1 MKKVDKERVM
11 DLIEKAG
18 DAENYETAWDEKGNC
33 NFKKK
38 TNIKRGRISRAR
50 GARFELKVRKDLE
63 EKGRVV
69 DKWSNNIEFES
80 EEDFEKGKIIPAK
93 RKFNPFSKVMTIGT
107 GFPDF
112 ISIKQI
118 SEGIYS
124 VIGVEVKMNGILS
137 KIEKEERYPQIN
149 SIEAYANA
157 YEVDYKE
164 LQIHYLTERILKQ
177 LDNVDFALESLEES
191 IRTIKNTINGK
202 T

>member
-1 MKKVDKERVM
+1 MTQLSFGQKLRNIRHEKGLSLKQAA
-11 DLIEKAG
+11 DLIG
-18 DAENYETAWDEKGNC
+18 
-33 NFKKK
+33 
-38 TNIKRGRISRAR
+38 I
-50 GARFELKVRKDLE
+50 
-63 EKGRVV
+63 
-69 DKWSNNIEFES
+69 
-80 EEDFEKGKIIPAK
+80 DF
-93 RKFNPFSKVMTIGT
+93 TT
-107 GFPDF
+107 
-112 ISIKQI
+112 
-118 SEGIYS
+118 
-124 VIGVEVKMNGILS
+124 LS

>member
-137 KIEKEERYPQIN
+137 KIEKEKCRWYLKHVTFSEIWVAKQKQVGRRIEVEYVDFKERY
-149 SIEAYANA
+149 
-157 YEVDYKE
+157 
-164 LQIHYLTERILKQ
+164 
-177 LDNVDFALESLEES
+177 
-191 IRTIKNTINGK
+191 GM
-202 T
+202 